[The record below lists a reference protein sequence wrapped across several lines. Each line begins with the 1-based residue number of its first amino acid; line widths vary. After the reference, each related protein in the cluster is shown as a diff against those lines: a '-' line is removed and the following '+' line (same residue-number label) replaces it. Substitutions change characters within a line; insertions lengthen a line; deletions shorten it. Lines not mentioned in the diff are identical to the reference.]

1 MPPEQTRVSSWNEA
15 APLVQVSGL
24 EQPSGAT
31 APVPPP
37 ERKAAPY
44 VGLQIGVGSYT
55 HQGGRAGNEDFAACH
70 VGQRLRQPGIG
81 AIAALADG
89 MGGAKGGR
97 TAAELAVRGFI
108 EGCIEQPITVGVP
121 RISAKAA
128 DAVNRWIYSI
138 GRSDPDLNGMAC
150 TLSALVLCGRRAHL
164 LHVGDSR
171 VYRLRDNELSLLT
184 IDHTLGA
191 PGTSS
196 VLTRAMGVEGRLC
209 ADHAIETLQIHDRY
223 LICSDGV
230 HGRLSS
236 SEIAAA
242 LARRAAPQETAIQI
256 VEQAV
261 SHPAADN
268 ATALVLDVLALPE
281 TQFADL
287 EIANAAWP
295 LRDAPNTGEVID
307 DYELGDVLADGMYMR
322 VFRATDQRARRN
334 VILKFPKPR
343 PGLEGLLRSA
353 LLRELW
359 IASHV
364 RSPFV
369 TEVLDPEEERR
380 TCLYGVLP
388 YYEGETL
395 ERRLLRRPRV
405 PLSMGLDVS
414 IKLTK
419 ALASLHRA
427 GIVHRDV
434 KPDNVILEPNGGL
447 KLIDLGVAR
456 LRQFEEPES
465 FEAPGTRSYMAPEL
479 FTGAQAEE
487 SSDIFALGVTIYR
500 MFSGGA
506 YPYGEVEAFA
516 QPRFGR
522 PTPLSKHRPDL
533 PAWLDHCLARAL
545 AMDRRER
552 YADAVEF
559 AFELEHGS
567 MRAAPQSLAR
577 LSLYERN
584 PVRFWQVVSL
594 VLLIALLVALV
605 P

>member
-1 MPPEQTRVSSWNEA
+1 VSIGNHTHR
-15 APLVQVSGL
+15 
-24 EQPSGAT
+24 GARP
-31 APVPPP
+31 A
-37 ERKAAPY
+37 
-44 VGLQIGVGSYT
+44 
-55 HQGGRAGNEDFAACH
+55 NEDFAACYIGPRT
-70 VGQRLRQPGIG
+70 GQPAIG
-81 AIAALADG
+81 LAAALADG

-108 EGCIEQPITVGVP
+108 EGCIGQSVTVGVP
-121 RISAKAA
+121 RISARAA
-128 DAVNRWIYSI
+128 DAVNRWIHSM
-138 GRSDPDLNGMAC
+138 GRSDTNLNGMAC
-150 TLSALVLCGRRAHL
+150 TLSALLLCGRRAYL
-164 LHVGDSR
+164 LHLGDSR
-171 VYRLRDNELSLLT
+171 IYRLRNNELSQLT
-184 IDHTLGA
+184 TDHTLGA
-191 PGTSS
+191 PGTTS
-196 VLTRAMGVEGRLC
+196 VLTRALGVEDRLC
-209 ADHAIETLQIHDRY
+209 ADHAIESVQVHDRY

-230 HGRLSS
+230 HGRLSRA
-236 SEIAAA
+236 EILAT
-242 LARRAAPQETAIQI
+242 LARRAAPQETAVQL
-256 VEQAV
+256 VESAAA
-261 SHPAADN
+261 HPASDN

-287 EIANAAWP
+287 ENASSNWP
-295 LRDAPNTGEVID
+295 LRNAPSSGEIID
-307 DYELGDVLADGMYMR
+307 DYELGDMLADGAYMR
-322 VFRATDQRARRN
+322 VFRATDRRERRS

-343 PGLEGLLRSA
+343 PGLEAALRSA
-353 LLRELW
+353 LLREMW

-369 TEVLDPEEERR
+369 TEVLDAGDDRR

-388 YYEGETL
+388 FYEGETL
-395 ERRLLRRPRV
+395 ERRLLRRPPV
-405 PLSMGLDVS
+405 PLASGLDVS

-434 KPDNVILEPNGGL
+434 KPENVILEANGDL

-456 LRQFEEPES
+456 LRQFEEPEA
-465 FEAPGTRSYMAPEL
+465 FETPGTRSYMAPEL
-479 FTGAQAEE
+479 FGGLPAQE

-516 QPRFGR
+516 VPRFGR

-545 AMDRRER
+545 ALNPRDR

-567 MRAAPQSLAR
+567 VRAVPQSLVP

-584 PVRFWQVVSL
+584 PVRFWQLVSL
-594 VLLIALLVALV
+594 GLLIALLFALA
-605 P
+605 

>member
-1 MPPEQTRVSSWNEA
+1 MPPEKTRASSA
-15 APLVQVSGL
+15 
-24 EQPSGAT
+24 AT
-31 APVPPP
+31 ASLQDSGPVSHSITAGPASSLV
-37 ERKAAPY
+37 RSSAPD
-44 VGLQIGVGSYT
+44 VGLHVGIGSYT
-55 HQGGRAGNEDFAACH
+55 HQGARPANEDFAACY
-70 VGQRLRQPGIG
+70 VGSQARQPAIGIV
-81 AIAALADG
+81 AALADG

-108 EGCIEQPITVGVP
+108 EGCIGQTVTVGVP
-121 RISAKAA
+121 RISARAA

-138 GRSDPDLNGMAC
+138 GRSDPNLNGMAC

-164 LHVGDSR
+164 LHLGDSR
-171 VYRLRDNELSLLT
+171 IYRLRNNELALLT
-184 IDHTLGA
+184 TDHTLGA
-191 PGTSS
+191 PGTTS
-196 VLTRAMGVEGRLC
+196 VLTRALGVEDRLC
-209 ADHAIETLQIHDRY
+209 ADHAIESVQVHDRY

-230 HGRLSS
+230 HGRLSRA
-236 SEIAAA
+236 EILAA
-242 LARRAAPQETAIQI
+242 LARRAAPQETAEQI
-256 VEQAV
+256 VGSAAA
-261 SHPAADN
+261 HPGADN
-268 ATALVLDVLALPE
+268 ATALVLDVLELPE
-281 TQFADL
+281 TEFADL
-287 EIANAAWP
+287 ENASSAWP
-295 LRDAPNTGEVID
+295 IRNAPNTGDVID
-307 DYELGDVLADGMYMR
+307 DYELGDLLADGAYMR
-322 VFRATDQRARRN
+322 VFRATDKHERRN

-343 PGLEGLLRSA
+343 PGLDAALRSA

-369 TEVLDPEEERR
+369 TEVLEGADERR

-395 ERRLLRRPRV
+395 ERRLLRRPPV
-405 PLSMGLDVS
+405 PLATGLDIS

-434 KPDNVILEPNGGL
+434 KPENVILEADGGL

-456 LRQFEEPES
+456 LRQFEEPAA
-465 FEAPGTRSYMAPEL
+465 FETPGTRSYMAPEL
-479 FTGAQAEE
+479 FAGEHAEE
-487 SSDIFALGVTIYR
+487 SSDIFALGITIYR

-516 QPRFGR
+516 TPRFGR

-533 PAWLDHCLARAL
+533 PAWLDHCLARAVSV
-545 AMDRRER
+545 DRRDR

-567 MRAAPQSLAR
+567 MRALPQSIAKP
-577 LSLYERN
+577 SLYERN
-584 PVRFWQVVSL
+584 PVRFWQLVSL
-594 VLLIALLVALV
+594 GLLIALLCALA
-605 P
+605 

>member
-1 MPPEQTRVSSWNEA
+1 
-15 APLVQVSGL
+15 
-24 EQPSGAT
+24 
-31 APVPPP
+31 
-37 ERKAAPY
+37 
-44 VGLQIGVGSYT
+44 
-55 HQGGRAGNEDFAACH
+55 
-70 VGQRLRQPGIG
+70 
-81 AIAALADG
+81 

-97 TAAELAVRGFI
+97 TAAELAVRGFV
-108 EGCIEQPITVGVP
+108 EGCIGQAVTLGVA
-121 RISAKAA
+121 RISAQAA
-128 DAVNRWIYSI
+128 DAANRWLFAM
-138 GRSDPDLNGMAC
+138 GRSDPELNGMAC

-171 VYRLRDNELSLLT
+171 IYRLRDTELSLLT
-184 IDHTLGA
+184 TDHTLGA
-191 PGTSS
+191 PGTTS
-196 VLTRAMGVEGRLC
+196 VLTRALGGEDRLR
-209 ADHAIETLQIHDRY
+209 ADHSIETVQVHDRY

-230 HGRLSS
+230 HGRLSR
-236 SEIAAA
+236 EQIHTA
-242 LARRAAPQETAIQI
+242 LAKRAAPQETALQL
-256 VEQAV
+256 VEQAAV
-261 SHPAADN
+261 GAEADN

-287 EIANAAWP
+287 ELANADQP
-295 LRDAPNTGEVID
+295 LRNAPSTGDVID
-307 DYELGDVLADGMYMR
+307 DYELGEVLADGTHTR
-322 VFRATDQRARRN
+322 VFRALDRQARRN

-343 PGLEGLLRSA
+343 PGLDAVLRSA
-353 LLRELW
+353 LLREMW

-369 TEVLDPEEERR
+369 TEAVEPADERR

-395 ERRLLRRPRV
+395 ERRLLRRPQV
-405 PLSMGLDVS
+405 PLSTGLDVS

-419 ALASLHRA
+419 ALAALHRA

-434 KPDNVILEPNGGL
+434 KPENVILESNGGL

-465 FEAPGTRSYMAPEL
+465 FETPGTRSYMAPES
-479 FTGAQAEE
+479 FTGSPADE
-487 SSDIFALGVTIYR
+487 SSDIFALGVTVYR

-506 YPYGEVEAFA
+506 YPYGEIEAFA

-522 PTPLSKHRPDL
+522 PTPLVKHRPDL
-533 PAWLDHCLARAL
+533 PAWLDHCLARAF
-545 AMDRRER
+545 AVDRRER

-567 MRAAPQSLAR
+567 MRALPQSVAK
-577 LSLYERN
+577 LSLYDRN

-594 VLLIALLVALV
+594 LLFVALLVALAFRS
-605 P
+605 

>member
-1 MPPEQTRVSSWNEA
+1 MPPENTRASTVVVS
-15 APLVQVSGL
+15 PLQDSGL
-24 EQPSGAT
+24 ERDSTT
-31 APVPPP
+31 A
-37 ERKAAPY
+37 RAGRAAAPGSAPD
-44 VGLQIGVGSYT
+44 VGLHVGIGSHT
-55 HQGGRAGNEDFAACH
+55 HRGARPANEDFAACYIGPKS
-70 VGQRLRQPGIG
+70 GQPAIGIV
-81 AIAALADG
+81 AALADG

-108 EGCIEQPITVGVP
+108 EGCIGQSITVGVP
-121 RISAKAA
+121 RVSARAA

-138 GRSDPDLNGMAC
+138 GRSDSNLNGMAC
-150 TLSALVLCGRRAHL
+150 TLSALVLCGRRGYL
-164 LHVGDSR
+164 LHLGDSR
-171 VYRLRDNELSLLT
+171 IYRLRNNELSLLT
-184 IDHTLGA
+184 TDHTLGA
-191 PGTSS
+191 PGTTS
-196 VLTRAMGVEGRLC
+196 VLTRALGVEDRLC
-209 ADHAIETLQIHDRY
+209 ADHAIETVQVHDRY

-230 HGRLSS
+230 HGRLSRA
-236 SEIAAA
+236 EILAA

-256 VEQAV
+256 VESAAA
-261 SHPAADN
+261 HPAADN

-287 EIANAAWP
+287 ETASSAWP
-295 LRDAPNTGEVID
+295 LRNAPGTGDVVD
-307 DYELGDVLADGMYMR
+307 DFALGDMLADGAYMR
-322 VFRATDQRARRN
+322 VFRATDRRERRS

-343 PGLEGLLRSA
+343 PGLDAALRSA
-353 LLRELW
+353 LLREMW

-369 TEVLDPEEERR
+369 TEVLDAGDERR

-395 ERRLLRRPRV
+395 ERRLLRRPPV
-405 PLSMGLDVS
+405 PLATGLDIS

-434 KPDNVILEPNGGL
+434 KPDNVILEPDGGL

-456 LRQFEEPES
+456 LRQFEEPEA
-465 FEAPGTRSYMAPEL
+465 FEAPGMRSYMAPEL
-479 FTGAQAEE
+479 FAGKPAQE
-487 SSDIFALGVTIYR
+487 SSDIFALGATIYR
-500 MFSGGA
+500 MFSGGP

-516 QPRFGR
+516 TPRFGR
-522 PTPLSKHRPDL
+522 PIPLGKHRPDL

-545 AMDRRER
+545 SLDPRDR

-567 MRAAPQSLAR
+567 MRAVPQSIAR

-584 PVRFWQVVSL
+584 PVRFWQLVSL
-594 VLLIALLVALV
+594 GLLIALLISLA
-605 P
+605 

>member
-1 MPPEQTRVSSWNEA
+1 MPPEKTRASPEHEA
-15 APLVQVSGL
+15 APMVQVSGR
-24 EQPSGAT
+24 EQHPIGAASALDLGQRV
-31 APVPPP
+31 APD
-37 ERKAAPY
+37 
-44 VGLQIGVGSYT
+44 VGLHVGVGSHT
-55 HQGGRAGNEDFAACH
+55 HQGGRLQNEDFSACY
-70 VGQRLRQPGIG
+70 VGQQRQLSLGLV
-81 AIAALADG
+81 AALADG

-108 EGCIEQPITVGVP
+108 EGCIGQPVTVGVP
-121 RISAKAA
+121 RISARAA

-138 GRSDPDLNGMAC
+138 GRSDPNLNGMAC
-150 TLSALVLCGRRAHL
+150 TLSALVLCGRRAYL
-164 LHVGDSR
+164 LHLGDSR
-171 VYRLRDNELSLLT
+171 IYRLRNNELSLLT
-184 IDHTLGA
+184 TDHTLGA
-191 PGTSS
+191 PGTTS
-196 VLTRAMGVEGRLC
+196 VLTRAMGVEDRLC
-209 ADHAIETLQIHDRY
+209 ADHAIETVQVHDRY

-230 HGRLSS
+230 HGRLSRA
-236 SEIAAA
+236 EI
-242 LARRAAPQETAIQI
+242 LATLAKRAAPQETAVQI
-256 VEQAV
+256 VEHAAN
-261 SHPAADN
+261 HPAADN
-268 ATALVLDVLALPE
+268 ATAVVLDILSLPD

-287 EIANAAWP
+287 EIASANWP
-295 LRDAPNTGEVID
+295 LRSAPSTGEVID

-322 VFRATDQRARRN
+322 VFRATDRRARRS
-334 VILKFPKPR
+334 VIMKFPKPR
-343 PGLEGLLRSA
+343 PGLDALLRSA
-353 LLRELW
+353 LLREMW

-369 TEVLDPEEERR
+369 TEMLESADERR
-380 TCLYGVLP
+380 TCLYGLLP

-395 ERRLLRRPRV
+395 ERRLQRRPQV
-405 PLSMGLDVS
+405 PLSTGLDVS
-414 IKLTK
+414 MKLTK

-434 KPDNVILEPNGGL
+434 KPENVILESNGGL

-479 FTGAQAEE
+479 FGGAPAEE

-533 PAWLDHCLARAL
+533 PAWLDHCLARAISV
-545 AMDRRER
+545 DRRDR

-567 MRAAPQSLAR
+567 MRAVPQSLAKP
-577 LSLYERN
+577 SLYERN
-584 PVRFWQVVSL
+584 PVRFWQIVS
-594 VLLIALLVALV
+594 VGLLIALLVALAT
-605 P
+605 

>member
-1 MPPEQTRVSSWNEA
+1 M
-15 APLVQVSGL
+15 VQVSGRDL
-24 EQPSGAT
+24 H
-31 APVPPP
+31 V
-37 ERKAAPY
+37 
-44 VGLQIGVGSYT
+44 GVGSHT
-55 HQGGRAGNEDFAACH
+55 HRGGRPQNEDFSACY
-70 VGQRLRQPGIG
+70 VSQPLRQPAIG

-89 MGGAKGGR
+89 MGGTKGGR

-108 EGCIEQPITVGVP
+108 EGCLGQPITIGVP
-121 RISAKAA
+121 RISARAA
-128 DAVNRWIYSI
+128 DAVNRWIYSM
-138 GRSDPDLNGMAC
+138 GRSDPELNGMAC
-150 TLSALVLCGRRAHL
+150 TLSALVLCGRRAHV
-164 LHVGDSR
+164 LHLGDSR
-171 VYRLRDNELSLLT
+171 IYRLRDNELSLLT
-184 IDHTLGA
+184 TDHTLGA
-191 PGTSS
+191 PGTTS
-196 VLTRAMGVEGRLC
+196 VLTRAMGGEGRLC
-209 ADHAIETLQIHDRY
+209 ADHAIETLQVHDRY

-230 HGRLSS
+230 HGRLSR
-236 SEIAAA
+236 SEI
-242 LARRAAPQETAIQI
+242 LAVVAKRAAPEETAIQL

-295 LRDAPNTGEVID
+295 LRSAPGAGEVID

-322 VFRATDQRARRN
+322 VFRALDRRARRD

-343 PGLEGLLRSA
+343 PGLETLLRSA

-369 TEVLDPEEERR
+369 TEVLDAADGRR

-395 ERRLLRRPRV
+395 ERRLLRRP
-405 PLSMGLDVS
+405 PMSLSQGLDVS
-414 IKLTK
+414 IKLAK

-434 KPDNVILEPNGGL
+434 KPENVILESNGGL

-479 FTGAQAEE
+479 FTGAPAEE

-506 YPYGEVEAFA
+506 YPYGEIEPFA

-522 PTPLSKHRPDL
+522 LAPLSKHRPDL

-545 AMDRRER
+545 AVDRRDR

-594 VLLIALLVALV
+594 ILLIALLMALA
-605 P
+605 

>member
-1 MPPEQTRVSSWNEA
+1 MNEA
-15 APLVQVSGL
+15 VPAVQVSGP
-24 EQPSGAT
+24 EQHPSAT
-31 APVPPP
+31 GLPPP
-37 ERKAAPY
+37 PQRSAAPD
-44 VGLQIGVGSYT
+44 VGLRVGIGSCT
-55 HQGGRAGNEDFAACH
+55 HQGGRARNEDFAACYIAE
-70 VGQRLRQPGIG
+70 QTRQPALGVV
-81 AIAALADG
+81 AALADG

-97 TAAELAVRGFI
+97 TAAEIAVRGFI
-108 EGCIEQPITVGVP
+108 EGCVGQPITVGVP
-121 RISAKAA
+121 RISARSA
-128 DAVNRWIYSI
+128 DAVNRWIHSM
-138 GRSDPDLNGMAC
+138 GRSDPNLNGMAC

-164 LHVGDSR
+164 LHLGDSR
-171 VYRLRDNELSLLT
+171 IYRLRDRELSLLT
-184 IDHTLGA
+184 TDHTLGA

-196 VLTRAMGVEGRLC
+196 VLTRAMGVEDRLC
-209 ADHAIETLQIHDRY
+209 ADHAIDGLQVHDRY

-230 HGRLSS
+230 HGRLSHA
-236 SEIAAA
+236 EI
-242 LARRAAPQETAIQI
+242 LATLAMRAAPEETAIQL

-261 SHPAADN
+261 SNSGADN
-268 ATALVLDVLALPE
+268 ATALVLDVLSLPE
-281 TQFADL
+281 TQIADL
-287 EIANAAWP
+287 EIAHSTWP
-295 LRDAPNTGEVID
+295 LRNAPNTGEIID
-307 DYELGDVLADGMYMR
+307 DYELGELLADGPYMR
-322 VFRATDQRARRN
+322 VFRATDRREHRR
-334 VILKFPKPR
+334 VIMKFPKPR
-343 PGLEGLLRSA
+343 PGLDAVLRSA

-369 TEVLDPEEERR
+369 TEVLEPTDERR
-380 TCLYGVLP
+380 TCFYGVLP

-395 ERRLLRRPRV
+395 ERRLLRRPQM
-405 PLSMGLDVS
+405 PLAAGLEVS

-419 ALASLHRA
+419 ALATLHRA

-434 KPDNVILEPNGGL
+434 KPENVILETNGGL

-456 LRQFEEPES
+456 LRQFDEPES
-465 FEAPGTRSYMAPEL
+465 FESPGTRSYMAPEL

-516 QPRFGR
+516 HPRFGS

-533 PAWLDHCLARAL
+533 PAWLDHCLARAF
-545 AMDRRER
+545 AVDRRDR

-567 MRAAPQSLAR
+567 LRAVPQSLAK

-584 PVRFWQVVSL
+584 PVRFWQMVSSI
-594 VLLIALLVALV
+594 LLIALLVALAHI
-605 P
+605 